1 MDWIESDVLIIGSGG
16 AALRAAVEAKE
27 TFPDGR
33 VTILTK
39 GEMGKC
45 GVTAISCSDR
55 MAFHATLPYTEPGG
69 PDNWKPHAQDIY
81 QIGGFVSDA
90 DLAAVLARNSGK
102 AFAYLDQL
110 GVPFAKTREGKA
122 DQFITDGSE
131 YPRACYTGPRTA
143 NHIEEALVRRVSSMD
158 IRVAERCM
166 AYDLLLDEGRVI
178 GAIGVDTREGSDLLP
193 GRVKIFL
200 SKAVILA
207 TGGAGEIFAVHVYP
221 PGMTGDGYAM
231 AYRAGAVLV
240 NMEFI
245 QIGPASVKTQLNCSG
260 SFMRANPRFVN
271 DRGEEFLPRY
281 FPPDTLISVIH
292 NLCFEKGSTWPV
304 SREKRTHRIDVAISK
319 ETAQGRK
326 VFLDYSQNPSGFR
339 FRDLEKRWQE
349 RYTREARG
357 DRKEEER
364 NQSPLMRLK
373 EINPES
379 VEWLKENGINLERG
393 ELLEIAEAGQHF
405 QGGVKIRER
414 GNTSIRGLFAAG
426 ECAGGQHGANRPGG
440 NALLDGQ
447 VFGKITGQ
455 AAALEA
461 RENPGPGKPPKRV
474 IEAVLKRLEDFKRG
488 KLPAAGAREEIKRIV
503 SRCAGVVRAERELTD
518 GLEKLEK
525 VKEDGIFPDPRGV
538 AFTLETENLLTVV
551 EMVMRAA
558 LIRKESRGP
567 HLFFASF
574 EDLQPV
580 DMKDPE
586 WRKYIIIRREGN
598 RMILEPRNP
607 VGLSLEYK
615 GKKRGSAKM

>member
-1 MDWIESDVLIIGSGG
+1 MEFIESDVLIIGSGG
-16 AALRAAVEAKE
+16 AALRAAIEAKE

-69 PDNWKPHAQDIY
+69 PDNWRPHAQDIY

-90 DLAAVLARNSGK
+90 DLAAVLARNSGE
-102 AFAYLDQL
+102 AFAYLDRL

-158 IRVAERCM
+158 IRVVEHCM
-166 AYDLLLDEGRVI
+166 ACDLLLDGGKVI
-178 GAIGVDTREGSDLLP
+178 GGIGVDTREGSEPLP

-207 TGGAGEIFAVHVYP
+207 AGGAGEVFPIHVYP
-221 PGMTGDGYAM
+221 EGMTGDGFAM
-231 AYRAGAVLV
+231 AYRAGAELV

-245 QIGPASVKTQLNCSG
+245 QFGPASIKTKLNLSG

-281 FPPDTLISVIH
+281 FPLDTSLSIIH
-292 NLCFEKGSTWPV
+292 NLCFEKGSTWPA
-304 SREKRTHRIDVAISK
+304 SREKKTHRIDVAISK
-319 ETAQGRK
+319 EAAQERK

-339 FRDLEKRWQE
+339 FQDLENRWQE
-349 RYTREARG
+349 RYKREAKG
-357 DRKEEER
+357 NWKEMDRNR
-364 NQSPLMRLK
+364 SPLARLR
-373 EINPES
+373 EINRES
-379 VEWLKENGINLERG
+379 VDWLKEHGIDLEGG
-393 ELLEIAEAGQHF
+393 ELLEIGEAGQHF

-414 GNTSIRGLFAAG
+414 GNTSLRGLFAAG

-455 AAALEA
+455 AAAREA
-461 RENPGPGKPPKRV
+461 RENPGARKPSKRL
-474 IEAVLKRLEDFKRG
+474 IEPVLKRLEGFKKG
-488 KLPAAGAREEIKRIV
+488 KMPAAEAREEIKRIV
-503 SRCAGVVRAERELTD
+503 SRCASVVRTEKELTE

-525 VKEDGIFPDPRGV
+525 INKDGIFPDPRG
-538 AFTLETENLLTVV
+538 AALTLETENLLTVA
-551 EMVMRAA
+551 EMVMRTA
-558 LIRKESRGP
+558 LLRKESRGP
-567 HLFFASF
+567 HLFFDRF

-586 WRKYIIIRREGN
+586 WRKYIVIRREGD
-598 RMILEPRNP
+598 RMILEPRTP
-607 VGLSLEYK
+607 VGETK
-615 GKKRGSAKM
+615 

>member
-1 MDWIESDVLIIGSGG
+1 MNCVESDVLIIGSGG
-16 AALRAAVEAKE
+16 AALRAAIEAKE
-27 TFPDGR
+27 TFPGGR
-33 VTILTK
+33 ITVLTK

-55 MAFHATLPYTEPGG
+55 MAFHATLPYTAPGG
-69 PDNWKPHAQDIY
+69 PDNWKHHAQDIF

-90 DLAAVLARNSGK
+90 DLAAILARESGE
-102 AFAYLDQL
+102 AFEFLDGL
-110 GVPFAKTREGKA
+110 GVPFAKTGEGKA

-158 IRVAERCM
+158 IQLVEHCM
-166 AYDLLLDEGRVI
+166 ACDLLLEEGRVI
-178 GAIGVDTREGSDLLP
+178 GAIGVDTQERSKPLP
-193 GRVKIFL
+193 GRLKIFL

-231 AYRAGAVLV
+231 AYRAGAELV

-260 SFMRANPRFVN
+260 SLMRANPRFVN
-271 DRGEEFLPRY
+271 NLGEEFLPRY
-281 FPPDTLISVIH
+281 FPPDTPLSVIH

-304 SREKRTHRIDVAISK
+304 SREKKTHRIDVAVSK

-326 VFLDYSQNPSGFR
+326 VFLDYSRNPSSFR
-339 FRDLEKRWQE
+339 FQHLEARWQE
-349 RYTREARG
+349 RYRRETKG
-357 DRKEEER
+357 DRKEKER
-364 NQSPLMRLK
+364 NQSPLTRLK

-379 VEWLKENGINLERG
+379 VEWLKENGINLQEG
-393 ELLEIAEAGQHF
+393 EPLEIAEAGQHF
-405 QGGVKIRER
+405 QGGVKIRGK
-414 GNTSIRGLFAAG
+414 GNTTLQSLYAAG

-461 RENPGPGKPPKRV
+461 KGNPGERKLSKRIV
-474 IEAVLKRLEDFKRG
+474 EPVLKRFEDFKKG
-488 KLPAAGAREEIKRIV
+488 KVPAAAAREEIKRIV
-503 SRCAGVVRAERELTD
+503 SRCASVVRTERELTD

-525 VKEDGIFPDPRGV
+525 IKGEGIFPDPKGV
-538 AFTLETENLLTVV
+538 AFTLETGNLLTVA

-558 LIRKESRGP
+558 LLRKESRGP
-567 HLFFASF
+567 HLFFAHF
-574 EDLQPV
+574 DDLEPV
-580 DMKDPE
+580 AIKDPD
-586 WRKYIIIRREGN
+586 WQKYIVIRKRKDG
-598 RMILEPRNP
+598 RMILERCTP
-607 VGLSLEYK
+607 VAMSF
-615 GKKRGSAKM
+615 